1 MYMKEILV
9 KESATKKEVVK
20 ELVKAIEEGKV
31 ELAKESTT
39 IGQFIIKKIGS
50 VITLF

>member
-1 MYMKEILV
+1 MKEILV
-9 KESATKKEVVK
+9 KESATKKEGVK

-31 ELAKESTT
+31 KVAKEGTT
-39 IGQFIIKKIGS
+39 IGQFLIRKIGG